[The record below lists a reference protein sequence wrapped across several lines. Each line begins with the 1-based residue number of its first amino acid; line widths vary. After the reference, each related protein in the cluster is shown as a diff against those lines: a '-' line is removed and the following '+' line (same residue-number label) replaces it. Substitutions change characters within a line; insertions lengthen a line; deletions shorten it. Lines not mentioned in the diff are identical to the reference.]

1 MTVEIA
7 KLAVQT
13 GFWPVY
19 EVEDGVWRQTVRV
32 ANKKPIEEFLKPQ
45 GRFKHLFAP
54 GNEALLAE
62 IQADVDR
69 AYEGV
74 LKRCAAE

>member
-1 MTVEIA
+1 V
-7 KLAVQT
+7 
-13 GFWPVY
+13 GG
-19 EVEDGVWRQTVRV
+19 D
-32 ANKKPIEEFLKPQ
+32 NKKPIEEFLKPQ